1 MGKFEIRTEKI
12 MSISYLRIKNK
23 NKKAVS
29 ERKI

>member
-1 MGKFEIRTEKI
+1 MGKFEIGTEKI
-12 MSISYLRIKNK
+12 MIISNLRIKNK